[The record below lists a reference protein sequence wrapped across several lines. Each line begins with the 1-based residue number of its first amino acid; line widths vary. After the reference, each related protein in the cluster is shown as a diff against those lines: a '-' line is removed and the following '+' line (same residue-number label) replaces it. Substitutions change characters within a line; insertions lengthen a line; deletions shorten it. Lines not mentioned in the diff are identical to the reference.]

1 MWEISEDGKTLIQP
15 LTDVKGFGDSALIQ
29 VTNNRPFLNAEDL
42 LFREEV
48 VYSKLNK
55 RCLDALCRAGALDNL
70 VDNQFTGRKHFWSAC
85 VVDRP
90 KTKAALRRNIE
101 KYKDEGDFSE
111 EEIIEFKTKLTG
123 VYPLNLVISP
133 QTVIDLD
140 GKGIPPISEFDP
152 LVPVCWF
159 VVKQIN
165 EKKTRN
171 DKLYWEVVVTDSN
184 NKDNNIKCWGI
195 RPTDKLLTNRVY
207 MARLQH
213 DKWGFSTRSISR
225 SFRLLG

>member
-15 LTDVKGFGDSALIQ
+15 LTDIKGFGDSALEQ
-29 VTNNRPFLNAEDL
+29 VINNRPFHNAEDL

-55 RCLDALCRAGALDNL
+55 KCLDALCRAGALDGL
-70 VDNQFTGRKHFWSAC
+70 VDNQFSGRKHFWSAC

-101 KYKDEGDFSE
+101 NYKDEGDFSE

-133 QTVIDLD
+133 QTVIDL
-140 GKGIPPISEFDP
+140 GEKGIPPVSGVRP
-152 LVPVCWF
+152 SCPYLLVCC
-159 VVKQIN
+159 Q
-165 EKKTRN
+165 
-171 DKLYWEVVVTDSN
+171 TD
-184 NKDNNIKCWGI
+184 
-195 RPTDKLLTNRVY
+195 
-207 MARLQH
+207 
-213 DKWGFSTRSISR
+213 
-225 SFRLLG
+225 